1 MVEAATRHLTILLS
15 DIKGFTDRT
24 AHMSRTQIRALLD
37 EHRAAVLPPLE
48 ARGGRLI
55 KTIGDAYLVIFE
67 SPTDGVLAA
76 VDVQAALS
84 KRNEGRAP
92 DDRIEIR
99 LALNAGEVNLIDGDV
114 YGEAV
119 NITARVE
126 SIAEAGQVYFTE
138 AVFLA
143 MNKAEVQATEVG
155 LASLK
160 GIPQRIRVYKV
171 GPTSRKRLASS
182 ALAHSEKASFVG
194 GAGLLSHWRRAAAL
208 ALDLIVCG
216 GVAAGYFFLATR
228 ATSIPRKV
236 AIKPPPAPAAAPAA
250 PGVGVGDQFLHNLH
264 DAFHA
269 PPKKKSA
276 PTFAIVYDQKIERPS
291 GKRTAAVFALV
302 CVAYGFLF
310 ALLKAATPGQRA
322 LRPRAAQG

>member
-24 AHMSRTQIRALLD
+24 AHMSRTRITALLD
-37 EHRAAVLPPLE
+37 EHRAVVLPPLE

-67 SPTDGVLAA
+67 SPTDAVLAA
-76 VDVQAALS
+76 VDVQNALA
-84 KRNEGRAP
+84 KRNEGHAP

-160 GIPQRIRVYKV
+160 GIPQKIRVYKV
-171 GPTSRKRLASS
+171 GPASGRRLPSAAS
-182 ALAHSEKASFVG
+182 ARSEKASFVG

-208 ALDLIVCG
+208 ALDLILCG
-216 GVAAGYFFLATR
+216 GIAAGYFFLATR
-228 ATSIPRKV
+228 VTSVPRKV
-236 AIKPPPAPAAAPAA
+236 ALKPPPAAAPAPLA
-250 PGVGVGDQFLHNLH
+250 PGVGVGDQFLRNLH
-264 DAFHA
+264 EAFHA
-269 PPKKKSA
+269 PPKKKPS
-276 PTFAIVYDQKIERPS
+276 PTFTLVYDEKLERPS
-291 GKRTAAVFALV
+291 RKSTVGVFALA
-302 CVAYGFLF
+302 CLAFGLLF
-310 ALLKAATPGQRA
+310 ALLKVATPGQRA
-322 LRPRAAQG
+322 LRPRVAAR